1 MHVPDR
7 ALMAEAERASMR
19 LRLNARRVSEIEEM
33 ERERAKQVTRTLA
46 TSRRNRR
53 STLFDFNKCV

>member
-1 MHVPDR
+1 
-7 ALMAEAERASMR
+7 MAEAERASMR